1 MHQFLPAMNARLL
14 LKGGAGLL
22 TMGGFGAY
30 TYTKYQKGSL
40 SPTVATMEPA
50 QTPKLQTT
58 TTTTPTQE
66 ANRIAVGRLLR
77 RKTNNP
83 HLESFSACRPLIIC
97 GPSGVGKSS
106 LIKKLVAEYPH
117 DFGFSVSHTTRGPRT
132 GEEDGVDYHFTTTE
146 DMLDM
151 IKDGKFIEHAH
162 VHNRIYGTSVK
173 AVTDVTHQ
181 RQICILDID
190 VQGVQTVMEST
201 AHVELN
207 PKYLFI
213 RPVSVD
219 VLEQRLISRATDSLS
234 AINQRV
240 ATASFELEVA
250 AKLPFDEVI
259 VNDKLDQAYHDLK
272 QFIDGQRL
280 KCKQCRD
287 EAELNKKLGKNIKR
301 MKTKKRTGS
310 V

>member
-1 MHQFLPAMNARLL
+1 
-14 LKGGAGLL
+14 
-22 TMGGFGAY
+22 
-30 TYTKYQKGSL
+30 
-40 SPTVATMEPA
+40 
-50 QTPKLQTT
+50 
-58 TTTTPTQE
+58 
-66 ANRIAVGRLLR
+66 
-77 RKTNNP
+77 
-83 HLESFSACRPLIIC
+83 
-97 GPSGVGKSS
+97 
-106 LIKKLVAEYPH
+106 
-117 DFGFSVSHTTRGPRT
+117 
-132 GEEDGVDYHFTTTE
+132 
-146 DMLDM
+146 
-151 IKDGKFIEHAH
+151 
-162 VHNRIYGTSVK
+162 
-173 AVTDVTHQ
+173 
-181 RQICILDID
+181 
-190 VQGVQTVMEST
+190 
-201 AHVELN
+201 
-207 PKYLFI
+207 
-213 RPVSVD
+213 

>member
-1 MHQFLPAMNARLL
+1 MNARLL

-50 QTPKLQTT
+50 QTPKLQTTAATT

>member
-1 MHQFLPAMNARLL
+1 M
-14 LKGGAGLL
+14 
-22 TMGGFGAY
+22 
-30 TYTKYQKGSL
+30 
-40 SPTVATMEPA
+40 
-50 QTPKLQTT
+50 
-58 TTTTPTQE
+58 
-66 ANRIAVGRLLR
+66 
-77 RKTNNP
+77 
-83 HLESFSACRPLIIC
+83 
-97 GPSGVGKSS
+97 
-106 LIKKLVAEYPH
+106 AEYPH

-240 ATASFELEVA
+240 ATASFELEVSPPFFKLTIKTVSSMSMPTGNQPFS
-250 AKLPFDEVI
+250 AKLYFSLLEQI
-259 VNDKLDQAYHDLK
+259 
-272 QFIDGQRL
+272 
-280 KCKQCRD
+280 
-287 EAELNKKLGKNIKR
+287 
-301 MKTKKRTGS
+301 
-310 V
+310 